1 MGWHGSAGHQRCNSP
16 QRQTL
21 KPLVFHGSP
30 SPTAL
35 YLHTVCIRMWPL
47 RTRGWQRS
55 TCSFSLNVRPKVV
68 SITFTHFLL
77 VRIKLHVHGWL
88 QRRLRNVVLSIQL
101 KIRGLIHTEEG
112 GTHVGGQVP
121 ITVTYPWPLSVLL
134 PFTGNLGSV
143 HYCTLRAKKI
153 VTSTFM
159 KCVVQT

>member
-1 MGWHGSAGHQRCNSP
+1 M
-16 QRQTL
+16 
-21 KPLVFHGSP
+21 LVIKDATAHSVRHSSP
-30 SPTAL
+30 SYFVGLPAL
-35 YLHTVCIRMWPL
+35 QRFTSTPYASACGHYAPGAG
-47 RTRGWQRS
+47 RGAP